1 MAGMMKDKMKKKKA
15 PGMKGGK
22 SAKVVDK
29 KKKVNLRG
37 GKMPKKNLRAGGA
50 SKARKDNGFGN
61 GGPIMFQDY
70 VKKMFGGGKTK

>member
-1 MAGMMKDKMKKKKA
+1 MKDKMKKKKA

-22 SAKVVDK
+22 AAKAKAK

-50 SKARKDNGFGN
+50 SKVRKDN

>member
-22 SAKVVDK
+22 SAKAKAK

-50 SKARKDNGFGN
+50 SKARKDNG
-61 GGPIMFQDY
+61 GPIMFQDY